1 MKHLAQLTL
10 VVLALCA
17 YSCATDATEDLG
29 IALGG
34 SETTINLSL
43 EQSRTELGTEANG
56 IYPLYWSEGDKI
68 SVNGAESTEAAI
80 DASNA
85 AKAAFNVVAAA
96 PYCIAYPAAPA
107 GKVLFAE
114 VQTHGGN
121 GSFSSGVSTMYG
133 YSEDGLGA
141 SLKHLTGVLKI
152 GVKGSA
158 VLKKAQISTIDR
170 APIAGPFDID
180 FQSGEVTATAESKQV
195 IEYSFGE
202 GAQLSD
208 EATYL
213 HVAVP
218 AGEYDELYVTL
229 YDAEGGIMYAT
240 VKADKQKPLVAGNVR
255 NFAGAIEYV
264 ANADV
269 FVISDV
275 ASLQKFA
282 ADVTAASGVYTKD
295 VVLVN
300 DIDASEI
307 AWTSLTWNSLVGDK
321 RCTFNGNGYAIKGL
335 TAPLFDIL
343 TANVKGLHLED
354 VNITSKLAFA
364 GSLAN
369 QLGGVVENCTISGVL
384 NYNPTSSA
392 TNAFGGAVC
401 GVALDGASFYNVTN
415 YCAVNATKNN
425 HLLYPAGICG
435 CIGAAATTVINNVV
449 VFDNCH
455 NKGNVTIVAGKG
467 ATSRNT
473 YAGGILGSYHKPLT
487 MTNCTN
493 SGNIEHQL
501 VNTKNSNLGG
511 LIGRTYTGAVIT
523 VENCSNSGNI
533 SSYAKCSE
541 NTQIGG
547 CFGYLATLANCKFR
561 NLSNSGNI
569 TTDAV
574 TTKAIHIGGIGGHLT
589 SIPETGVVGS
599 LTNSG
604 NILLAGT
611 TATYA
616 SAGGCFGHLG
626 IGAPTIDGMV
636 NSGTVENIATTAT
649 ISCCGGIVG
658 YLPGDSS
665 KNANLSNFTNKGTVT
680 LGGAVGTRA
689 YLGGIAGYFV
699 SKSTGYTNVSN
710 FSNEAT
716 ATVTMKADFAIAEAA
731 KADTDKPT
739 VGGVIGLNSY
749 NHLTNVTNEAQ
760 LIWAEEGKASSA
772 PSGSELLVG
781 GAIGQHYFGNINT
794 LTNKGSVIFKADNR
808 DHHHHLGGVV
818 GQLGSYGCT
827 VTGLHNSG
835 NITIDSTCGTKR
847 CRLGGLVGVLYRSD
861 ISDCLNS
868 GTITYNALKTANQ
881 MYIAGGIGY
890 SYTGSGDNL
899 NTIDVKNK
907 GKVIINEGTGTAGA
921 DIRIAGIIG
930 YMKNDTTNTTISGCV
945 NIGNIEANIPTTFT
959 SVIVSGIIA
968 QLEAGPVVTDCTHH
982 AQIKAVGFEKVS
994 AILGSSRQEYS
1005 ETTTEVKDETTG
1017 EVTTKVTKTL
1027 ARIAKNCKVGGSFI
1041 GEWDDEDE
1049 EFKTESITS
1058 RNFYNYIYVGDTNWG
1073 TTTDYDGC
1081 TYLATKPVI
1090 E

>member
-1 MKHLAQLTL
+1 MA
-10 VVLALCA
+10 VVALFACA
-17 YSCATDATEDLG
+17 CATDTTEDLG

-43 EQSRTELGTEANG
+43 EQSRTELGTEVDG

-68 SVNGAESTEAAI
+68 SVNGVESTEAAI
-80 DASNA
+80 DAANA
-85 AKAAFNVVAAA
+85 SVAAFNVVATA
-96 PYCIAYPAAPA
+96 PYCIAYPVAPA
-107 GKVLFAE
+107 GQVLFAE
-114 VQTHGGN
+114 VQTHVGN

-170 APIAGPFDID
+170 APIAGPFDIN

-195 IEYSFGE
+195 IEYSFGD

-240 VKADKQKPLVAGNVR
+240 VKADKQKPLTAGNVR

-269 FVISDV
+269 FVISDA

-282 ADVTAASGVYTKD
+282 ADVTAASGVFTKD

-300 DIDASEI
+300 DVDASEI
-307 AWTSLTWNSLVGDK
+307 AWTSLTWNSLADGK
-321 RCTFNGNGYAIKGL
+321 RHIFNGNGYAIKGL
-335 TAPLFDIL
+335 KAPLFDIL

-354 VNITSKLAFA
+354 VNISSTATYA
-364 GSLAN
+364 GALAN
-369 QLGGVVENCTISGVL
+369 QLGGVVENCTTSGVID
-384 NYNPTSSA
+384 YNSSA
-392 TNAFGGAVC
+392 SGAFVGGIA
-401 GVALDGASFYNVTN
+401 GIAIDGASFYNVTN
-415 YCAVNATKNN
+415 YCAINPKKN
-425 HLLYPAGICG
+425 HQLLYPGGICG
-435 CIGAAATTVINNVV
+435 CIGSAATTVINNVV

-455 NKGNVTIVAGKG
+455 NKGDITILAGKG
-467 ATSRNT
+467 STSRNT

-493 SGNIEHQL
+493 SGDIEHQL

-533 SSYAKCSE
+533 SSYAKCAE

-547 CFGYLATLANCKFR
+547 CFGYLATLSNCKFR

-574 TTKAIHIGGIGGHLT
+574 TTKAIHVGGIGGYIT

-611 TATYA
+611 TATSA

-636 NSGTVENIATTAT
+636 NSGMVENIATTAT
-649 ISCCGGIVG
+649 ISCCGGLVG
-658 YLPGDSS
+658 YLPGDANAS
-665 KNANLSNFTNKGTVT
+665 ANLSNFTNKGTVT

-699 SKSTGYTNVSN
+699 SQSDGCTNVSN
-710 FSNEAT
+710 FTNEAT
-716 ATVTMKADFAIAEAA
+716 ATVTMKADFAIAEGA
-731 KADTDKPT
+731 KTDTDKPT

-760 LIWAEEGKASSA
+760 LIWAEEGKATSSPA
-772 PSGSELLVG
+772 QNELLVG
-781 GAIGQHYFGNINT
+781 GVIGQHYFGNINT
-794 LTNKGSVIFKADNR
+794 LTNKGAIVFKADNR
-808 DHHHHLGGVV
+808 DHHHHLGGVI
-818 GQLGSYGCT
+818 GQLGAYGHA
-827 VTGLHNSG
+827 VTGLYNSG
-835 NITIDSTCGTKR
+835 DITLEATCGTKR

-861 ISDCLNS
+861 ISECLNT
-868 GTITYNALKTANQ
+868 GTITYNALKVSNQ
-881 MYIAGGIGY
+881 MFIAGGVGY

-899 NTIDVKNK
+899 NTINVKNK
-907 GKVIINEGTGTAGA
+907 GKVIINEGTGSAGA

-930 YMKNDTTNTTISGCV
+930 YMNNDTTNTTISGCV

-959 SVIVSGIIA
+959 SVVVSGLIA
-968 QLEAGPVVTDCTHH
+968 QLSAGPVVTDCTHH

-994 AILGSSRQEYS
+994 ALLGSSRQEYS
-1005 ETTTEVKDETTG
+1005 ETSTTDPETG
-1017 EVTTKVTKTL
+1017 ETKVTKTL
-1027 ARIAKNCKVGGSFI
+1027 ARIAKNCKVGGSFT
-1041 GEWDDEDE
+1041 GEWNEEDE

-1058 RNFYNYIYVGDTNWG
+1058 RNFYNYIYVGETNWG
-1073 TTTDYDGC
+1073 DSTDYDGC

>member
-1 MKHLAQLTL
+1 MKHLAQLTI

-68 SVNGAESTEAAI
+68 SVNGVESTEAAI

-85 AKAAFNVVAAA
+85 ANAAFNVVAAA

-114 VQTHGGN
+114 VQTHIGN

-133 YSEDGLGA
+133 YGESTLGVG
-141 SLKHLTGVLKI
+141 LKHLTGVLKI

-282 ADVTAASGVYTKD
+282 ADVTAAEGVFTKD

-321 RCTFNGNGYAIKGL
+321 RCTLNGNGYAIKGL
-335 TAPLFDIL
+335 TAPLFNIL

-354 VNITSKLAFA
+354 VNISTTATYA
-364 GSLAN
+364 GALAN
-369 QLGGVVENCTISGVL
+369 QLGGVVENCTTSGVI
-384 NYNPTSSA
+384 NYNCSA
-392 TNAFGGAVC
+392 SGAFVGGIA
-401 GVALDGASFYNVTN
+401 GVAIDGASFYNVTN
-415 YCAVNATKNN
+415 YCVLNPKKN
-425 HLLYPAGICG
+425 HQLLYPGGICG
-435 CIGAAATTVINNVV
+435 CIGINKDTVINNVV

-455 NKGNVTIVAGKG
+455 NKGNITILPGSG
-467 ATSRNT
+467 STSRNT
-473 YAGGILGSYHKPLT
+473 YAGGILASYHKPLT

-533 SSYAKCSE
+533 SSYAKCAE

-547 CFGYLATLANCKFR
+547 CFGYLATLTNCKFR

-574 TTKAIHIGGIGGHLT
+574 TTKAIHIGGIGGYIT

-611 TATYA
+611 TATSA
-616 SAGGCFGHLG
+616 SAGGCFGYLG

-680 LGGAVGTRA
+680 LGGVVGTKA

-699 SKSTGYTNVSN
+699 SQSDGCTNVSN
-710 FSNEAT
+710 FTNEAT
-716 ATVTMKADFAIAEAA
+716 ATVTMKADFAIAEGA
-731 KADTDKPT
+731 TTSDKPT
-739 VGGVIGLNSY
+739 VGGVIGYTSY
-749 NHLTNVTNEAQ
+749 NHLTNVTNEASV
-760 LIWAEEGKASSA
+760 IWAEEGKATSS
-772 PSGSELLVG
+772 PTQNELLVG
-781 GAIGQHYFGNINT
+781 GVIGQHYYGKINT
-794 LTNKGSVIFKADNR
+794 LTNKGAVVFKADNR
-808 DHHHHLGGVV
+808 DHHHHLGGVI
-818 GQLGSYGCT
+818 GQLSAYGHA
-827 VTGLHNSG
+827 VTGLYNSG
-835 NITIDSTCGTKR
+835 DITLEATCGTKR

-868 GTITYNALKTANQ
+868 GTITYNALKVSNQ
-881 MYIAGGIGY
+881 MFIAGGIGY

-907 GKVIINEGTGTAGA
+907 GKVIVNEGTGSAGA

-930 YMKNDTTNTTISGCV
+930 YMNNDTTNTTISGCV

-959 SVIVSGIIA
+959 SVVVSGLIA
-968 QLEAGPVVTDCTHH
+968 QLSAGPVVTDCTHH

-1005 ETTTEVKDETTG
+1005 ETSTTDPETG
-1017 EVTTKVTKTL
+1017 ETKVTKTL

-1049 EFKTESITS
+1049 EYKTESITS

-1073 TTTDYDGC
+1073 ASTDYDGC

>member
-10 VVLALCA
+10 VVLAFCA

-68 SVNGAESTEAAI
+68 SVNGVESTEAAI
-80 DASNA
+80 DATNA
-85 AKAAFNVVAAA
+85 AKAAFNVTATA
-96 PYCIAYPAAPA
+96 PYCIAYPAAPT

-114 VQTHGGN
+114 VQTHVGN

-133 YSEDGLGA
+133 YGESTLGVG
-141 SLKHLTGVLKI
+141 LKHLTGVLKI

-158 VLKKAQISTIDR
+158 VLKKAQVSTIDR
-170 APIAGPFDID
+170 APIAGAFDID
-180 FQSGEVTATAESKQV
+180 FQTGEVAATAASKQV

-218 AGEYDELYVTL
+218 AGQYDELYVTL

-240 VKADKQKPLVAGNVR
+240 IKADNKKPLVAGNVR

-269 FVISDV
+269 FVISDA

-282 ADVTAASGVYTKD
+282 ADVTAAAGLFAKD

-300 DIDASEI
+300 DVDASEI

-335 TAPLFDIL
+335 KAPLFDIL

-354 VNITSKLAFA
+354 VNITTTATYA
-364 GSLAN
+364 GALAN
-369 QLGGVVENCTISGVL
+369 QLGGVVENCTTSGVL
-384 NYNPTSSA
+384 NYDCSA
-392 TNAFGGAVC
+392 SGAFVGGIC
-401 GVALDGASFYNVTN
+401 GIAIDGASFYNTTN
-415 YCAVNATKNN
+415 YCVLNPKKN
-425 HLLYPAGICG
+425 HQLLYPGGICG
-435 CIGAAATTVINNVV
+435 CIGAAAGTVINNVV

-455 NKGNVTIVAGKG
+455 NKGDITILPGKG
-467 ATSRNT
+467 STSRNT

-533 SSYAKCSE
+533 SSYAKCAE

-547 CFGYLATLANCKFR
+547 CFGYLATLTNCKFR

-574 TTKAIHIGGIGGHLT
+574 TTKAIHVGGIGGYIT

-611 TATYA
+611 TATSA
-616 SAGGCFGHLG
+616 SAGGCFGYLG

-658 YLPGDSS
+658 YLPGDST

-680 LGGAVGTRA
+680 LGGVVGTRA

-699 SKSTGYTNVSN
+699 SQSDGCTNVSN
-710 FSNEAT
+710 FTNEAT
-716 ATVTMKADFAIAEAA
+716 GVVTMKADFAIAEGAA
-731 KADTDKPT
+731 TSDKPT

-760 LIWAEEGKASSA
+760 LIWAEEGKATSSPA
-772 PSGSELLVG
+772 QNELLVG

-808 DHHHHLGGVV
+808 DHHHHLGGVI
-818 GQLGSYGCT
+818 GQLGSYGNT

-835 NITIDSTCGTKR
+835 NITLDSTCGTKR

-881 MYIAGGIGY
+881 MYIAGCIGY

-907 GKVIINEGTGTAGA
+907 GKVIINEGTGSAGA

-930 YMKNDTTNTTISGCV
+930 YMNNDTTNTTISGCV

-959 SVIVSGIIA
+959 SVVVSGLIA
-968 QLEAGPVVTDCTHH
+968 QLSAGPVVTDCTHH

-1005 ETTTEVKDETTG
+1005 ETSTTNPETG
-1017 EVTTKVTKTL
+1017 ETKVTKTL
-1027 ARIAKNCKVGGSFI
+1027 ARIAKNCKIGGSFI

-1049 EFKTESITS
+1049 EYKLENITS
-1058 RNFYNYIYVGDTNWG
+1058 RNFYNYIYVGETNWG
-1073 TTTDYDGC
+1073 DSTDYDGC

>member
-1 MKHLAQLTL
+1 MKNLTKFFLA
-10 VVLALCA
+10 VVALFAC
-17 YSCATDATEDLG
+17 SCATDATEDLG

-68 SVNGAESTEAAI
+68 SVNGVESTEAAI
-80 DASNA
+80 DATNA
-85 AKAAFNVVAAA
+85 AKAAFNVTATA

-133 YSEDGLGA
+133 YGESTLGVG
-141 SLKHLTGVLKI
+141 LKHLTGVLKI

-218 AGEYDELYVTL
+218 AGQYDELYVTL

-282 ADVTAASGVYTKD
+282 SDVTAASGVFTKD

-300 DIDASEI
+300 DVDASEI
-307 AWTSLTWNSLVGDK
+307 EWTSLTWNSLVGDK

-335 TAPLFDIL
+335 KAPLFDIL

-354 VNITSKLAFA
+354 VNISTTATYA
-364 GSLAN
+364 GALAN
-369 QLGGVVENCTISGVL
+369 QLGGVVENCTTSGVL
-384 NYNPTSSA
+384 NYNCSA
-392 TNAFGGAVC
+392 AGAFVGGIC
-401 GVALDGASFYNVTN
+401 GIAIDGASFYNVTN
-415 YCAVNATKNN
+415 YCAINPKKN
-425 HLLYPAGICG
+425 HQLLYPGGICG
-435 CIGAAATTVINNVV
+435 CIGSAATTVINNVV

-455 NKGNVTIVAGKG
+455 NKGDITILAGKG
-467 ATSRNT
+467 STSRNT
-473 YAGGILGSYHKPLT
+473 YVGGILASYHKPLT

-511 LIGRTYTGAVIT
+511 LIGRTYTGSVIT

-533 SSYAKCSE
+533 SSYAKCAE

-547 CFGYLATLANCKFR
+547 CFGYLATLSNCKFR

-574 TTKAIHIGGIGGHLT
+574 TTKAIHVGGIGGYIT

-611 TATYA
+611 TATSA
-616 SAGGCFGHLG
+616 SAGGCFGYLG

-680 LGGAVGTRA
+680 LGGVVGTRA

-699 SKSTGYTNVSN
+699 SQSDGCTNVSN
-710 FSNEAT
+710 FTNEAT
-716 ATVTMKADFAIAEAA
+716 ATVTMKADFAIAEGA
-731 KADTDKPT
+731 TTSDKPT
-739 VGGVIGLNSY
+739 VGGVFGYTSY

-760 LIWAEEGKASSA
+760 LIWAEEGKATSSPA
-772 PSGSELLVG
+772 QNELLVG
-781 GAIGQHYFGNINT
+781 GAIGQHYYGKINT
-794 LTNKGSVIFKADNR
+794 LTNKGAVVFKADNR
-808 DHHHHLGGVV
+808 DHHHHLGGVI
-818 GQLGSYGCT
+818 GQLGAYGHA
-827 VTGLHNSG
+827 VTGLYNSG
-835 NITIDSTCGTKR
+835 DITLEATCGTKR

-861 ISDCLNS
+861 ISECLNT
-868 GTITYNALKTANQ
+868 GTITYNALKVSNQ
-881 MYIAGGIGY
+881 MFIAGGVGY

-899 NTIDVKNK
+899 NTINVKNK
-907 GKVIINEGTGTAGA
+907 GKVIINEGTGSAGA

-930 YMKNDTTNTTISGCV
+930 YMNNDTTNTTISGCV

-959 SVIVSGIIA
+959 SVVVSGLIA
-968 QLEAGPVVTDCTHH
+968 QLSAGPVVTDCTHH
-982 AQIKAVGFEKVS
+982 ANIKAVGFEKVS

-1005 ETTTEVKDETTG
+1005 ETSTTDPETG
-1017 EVTTKVTKTL
+1017 ETKVTKTL

-1058 RNFYNYIYVGDTNWG
+1058 RNFYNYIYVGETNWG
-1073 TTTDYDGC
+1073 DSTDYDGC

>member
-1 MKHLAQLTL
+1 MKHLAKLTL
-10 VVLALCA
+10 VVLAFCA

-68 SVNGAESTEAAI
+68 SVNGVESTEAAI
-80 DASNA
+80 DATNA
-85 AKAAFNVVAAA
+85 ANAAFNVVATA
-96 PYCIAYPAAPA
+96 PYCIAYPAAPV

-114 VQTHGGN
+114 VQTHVGN

-133 YSEDGLGA
+133 YGESTLSVG
-141 SLKHLTGVLKI
+141 LKHLTGVLKI

-202 GAQLSD
+202 GTQLSD

-269 FVISDV
+269 FVISDA

-282 ADVTAASGVYTKD
+282 ADVTAAAGLFAKD

-300 DIDASEI
+300 DVDASEI
-307 AWTSLTWNSLVGDK
+307 AWTSLTWNSLNGDK

-354 VNITSKLAFA
+354 VNITTTATYA
-364 GSLAN
+364 GALAN
-369 QLGGVVENCTISGVL
+369 QLGGVVENCTTSGVL
-384 NYNPTSSA
+384 NYDCSA
-392 TNAFGGAVC
+392 SGAFVGGIA
-401 GVALDGASFYNVTN
+401 GIAIDGASFYNTTN
-415 YCAVNATKNN
+415 YCVLNPKKN
-425 HLLYPAGICG
+425 HQLLYPGGICG
-435 CIGAAATTVINNVV
+435 CIGANKDAVINNVI

-455 NKGNVTIVAGKG
+455 NKGDINILPGTGS
-467 ATSRNT
+467 TSRNT
-473 YAGGILGSYHKPLT
+473 YAGGILASYHKPLT

-511 LIGRTYTGAVIT
+511 LIGRTYTGSVIT

-533 SSYAKCSE
+533 SSYAKCAE

-547 CFGYLATLANCKFR
+547 CFGYLATLSNSKLQ

-569 TTDAV
+569 TVDA
-574 TTKAIHIGGIGGHLT
+574 TATKALHAGGIAGYIS
-589 SIPETGVVGS
+589 SIPSTCTAGNFSNTGKVSV
-599 LTNSG
+599 N
-604 NILLAGT
+604 GT
-611 TATYA
+611 TATSA
-616 SAGGCFGHLG
+616 SAGGCFGYLG

-649 ISCCGGIVG
+649 ISCCGGLVG
-658 YLPGDSS
+658 YLPGDANMS
-665 KNANLSNFTNKGTVT
+665 ANLSNFTNKGTVT

-699 SKSTGYTNVSN
+699 SQSDGCTNVSN
-710 FSNEAT
+710 FTNEAT
-716 ATVTMKADFAIAEAA
+716 ATVTMKADFAIAEGAA
-731 KADTDKPT
+731 TSDKPT

-749 NHLTNVTNEAQ
+749 NHLTNVTNEASV
-760 LIWAEEGKASSA
+760 IWAEEGAATSSPA
-772 PSGSELLVG
+772 QNELLVG
-781 GAIGQHYFGNINT
+781 GAIGQHYYGKINT
-794 LTNKGSVIFKADNR
+794 LTNKGAVVFKADNR
-808 DHHHHLGGVV
+808 NHHHHLGGVI
-818 GQLGSYGCT
+818 GQLGAYGHA
-827 VTGLHNSG
+827 VTGLYNSG
-835 NITIDSTCGTKR
+835 DITLEATCGTKR

-861 ISDCLNS
+861 ISECLNT
-868 GTITYNALKTANQ
+868 GTITYNALKVSNQ
-881 MYIAGGIGY
+881 MFIAGGIGY

-899 NTIDVKNK
+899 NTINVKNS
-907 GKVIINEGTGTAGA
+907 GSVIINEGTASNGA
-921 DIRIAGIIG
+921 DIRVAGIIG
-930 YMKNDTTNTTISGCV
+930 YMNNDTTNTTISGCV

-959 SVIVSGIIA
+959 SVVVSGLIA
-968 QLEAGPVVTDCTHH
+968 QLSAGPVVTDCTHH

-994 AILGSSRQEYS
+994 ALLGSSRQEYS
-1005 ETTTEVKDETTG
+1005 ETSTTDPETG
-1017 EVTTKVTKTL
+1017 ETKVTKTL

-1058 RNFYNYIYVGDTNWG
+1058 RNFYNYIYVGETNWG
-1073 TTTDYDGC
+1073 NSTDYDGC

>member
-10 VVLALCA
+10 VVLAFCA

-68 SVNGAESTEAAI
+68 SVNGVESTEAAI
-80 DASNA
+80 DATNA
-85 AKAAFNVVAAA
+85 ANAAFNVVATA

-121 GSFSSGVSTMYG
+121 GSFGAGVSTMYG
-133 YSEDGLGA
+133 YGESTLGVG
-141 SLKHLTGVLKI
+141 LKHLTGVLKI

-208 EATYL
+208 DATYL

-218 AGEYDELYVTL
+218 AGQYDELYVTL

-269 FVISDV
+269 FVISDA

-282 ADVTAASGVYTKD
+282 ADVTAAEGIFTKD

-300 DIDASEI
+300 DVDASEI

-335 TAPLFDIL
+335 TAPLFNIL

-354 VNITSKLAFA
+354 VNITTTATYA
-364 GSLAN
+364 GALAN
-369 QLGGVVENCTISGVL
+369 QLGGVVENCTISGVI
-384 NYNPTSSA
+384 NYNCSA
-392 TNAFGGAVC
+392 SGAFVGGIA
-401 GVALDGASFYNVTN
+401 GIAIDGASFYNTTN
-415 YCAVNATKNN
+415 YCALNPKKN
-425 HLLYPAGICG
+425 HQLLYPGGICG
-435 CIGAAATTVINNVV
+435 CIGAAASTVINNVV

-455 NKGNVTIVAGKG
+455 NKGDITILAGKG
-467 ATSRNT
+467 STSRNT

-493 SGNIEHQL
+493 SGNIEHQK

-533 SSYAKCSE
+533 SSYAKCAE

-547 CFGYLATLANCKFR
+547 CFGYLATLSNCKFR

-574 TTKAIHIGGIGGHLT
+574 TTKAIHVGGIGGYIT

-611 TATYA
+611 TATSA
-616 SAGGCFGHLG
+616 SAGGCFGYLG

-658 YLPGDSS
+658 YLPGDST

-680 LGGAVGTRA
+680 LGGVVGTRA

-699 SKSTGYTNVSN
+699 SQSDGCTNVSN
-710 FSNEAT
+710 FTNEAT
-716 ATVTMKADFAIAEAA
+716 GVVTMKADFAIAEGAA
-731 KADTDKPT
+731 TSDKPT

-760 LIWAEEGKASSA
+760 LIWAEEGKATSSPA
-772 PSGSELLVG
+772 QNELLVG
-781 GAIGQHYFGNINT
+781 GVIGQHYFGKINT
-794 LTNKGSVIFKADNR
+794 LTNKGAVVFKADNR
-808 DHHHHLGGVV
+808 DHHHHLGGVI
-818 GQLGSYGCT
+818 GQLGAYGHA
-827 VTGLHNSG
+827 VTGLYNSG
-835 NITIDSTCGTKR
+835 DITLEATCGTKR

-868 GTITYNALKTANQ
+868 GTITYNALKVSNQ
-881 MYIAGGIGY
+881 MFIAGGVGY

-907 GKVIINEGTGTAGA
+907 GKVIINEGTGAAGA

-930 YMKNDTTNTTISGCV
+930 YMNNDTTNTTISGCI

-959 SVIVSGIIA
+959 SVVVSGLIA
-968 QLEAGPVVTDCTHH
+968 QLSAGPVVTDCTHH

-1073 TTTDYDGC
+1073 ASTDYDGC
-1081 TYLATKPVI
+1081 TYLSTKPVI

>member
-1 MKHLAQLTL
+1 MKHFSRLLFAA
-10 VVLALCA
+10 VALCA
-17 YSCATDATEDLG
+17 YACATDVTEDLG
-29 IALGG
+29 ISLSGTQT
-34 SETTINLSL
+34 SISLSL
-43 EQSRTELGTEANG
+43 EQSRTQLGSEVDG
-56 IYPLYWSEGDKI
+56 YYPLYWSEGDKI
-68 SVNGAESTEAAI
+68 SVNGVESTEAAI

-85 AKAAFNVVAAA
+85 AKAAFNVVATA

-114 VQTHGGN
+114 VQIHAGN
-121 GSFSSGVSTMYG
+121 DSFGAGVSTMYG
-133 YSEDGLGA
+133 YGESTLGVG
-141 SLKHLTGVLKI
+141 LKHLTGVLKI

-180 FQSGEVTATAESKQV
+180 FQSGEVTATPESKQV

-282 ADVTAASGVYTKD
+282 ADVTAAEGVYTKD

-354 VNITSKLAFA
+354 VNITSNLAFA

-392 TNAFGGAVC
+392 TNAYGGAVC

-425 HLLYPAGICG
+425 HLLYPGGICG
-435 CIGAAATTVINNVV
+435 CIGTAATTVINNVV

-455 NKGNVTIVAGKG
+455 NKGNITIVAGKG

-473 YAGGILGSYHKPLT
+473 YAGGILSSYHKPLT

-533 SSYAKCSE
+533 SSFAKCAE

-547 CFGYLATLANCKFR
+547 CFGYLATLANSKLQ

-569 TTDAV
+569 TVDA
-574 TTKAIHIGGIGGHLT
+574 TATKALHAGGIAGYIS
-589 SIPETGVVGS
+589 SIPSTCTAGNFSNTGKVSV
-599 LTNSG
+599 N
-604 NILLAGT
+604 GT
-611 TATYA
+611 TATSA
-616 SAGGCFGHLG
+616 SAGGCFGYLG

-649 ISCCGGIVG
+649 ISCCGGLVG
-658 YLPGDSS
+658 YLPGDANA
-665 KNANLSNFTNKGTVT
+665 NANLSNFTNKGTVT

-699 SKSTGYTNVSN
+699 SQSDGCTNVSN
-710 FSNEAT
+710 FTNEAT
-716 ATVTMKADFAIAEAA
+716 ATVTMKADFAIAEGAA
-731 KADTDKPT
+731 TSDKPT
-739 VGGVIGLNSY
+739 VGGVFGLNSY

-760 LIWAEEGKASSA
+760 LIWAEEGKATSSPA
-772 PSGSELLVG
+772 QNELLVG
-781 GAIGQHYFGNINT
+781 GVIGQHYFGKINT
-794 LTNKGSVIFKADNR
+794 LTNKGAVVFKADNR
-808 DHHHHLGGVV
+808 DHHHHLGGVI
-818 GQLGSYGCT
+818 GQLGAYGHA
-827 VTGLHNSG
+827 VTGLYNSG
-835 NITIDSTCGTKR
+835 DITLEATCGTKR

-861 ISDCLNS
+861 ISECLNT
-868 GTITYNALKTANQ
+868 GTITYNALKVSNQ
-881 MYIAGGIGY
+881 MFIAGGVGY
-890 SYTGSGDNL
+890 AYTASGDNL

-930 YMKNDTTNTTISGCV
+930 YMNNDTTNTTISGCV

-959 SVIVSGIIA
+959 SVVVSGLIA
-968 QLEAGPVVTDCTHH
+968 QLSAGPVVTDCTHH

-1005 ETTTEVKDETTG
+1005 ETSTTDPETG
-1017 EVTTKVTKTL
+1017 ETKVTKTL
-1027 ARIAKNCKVGGSFI
+1027 ARIAKNCKVGGSFT

-1073 TTTDYDGC
+1073 TSTDYDGC
-1081 TYLATKPVI
+1081 TYLSTKPVI

>member
-1 MKHLAQLTL
+1 MKHLAKLTL
-10 VVLALCA
+10 VVLAFCA
-17 YSCATDATEDLG
+17 YSCTTDATEDLG

-68 SVNGAESTEAAI
+68 SVNGVESTEAAI

-85 AKAAFNVVAAA
+85 ANAAFNVVATA

-114 VQTHGGN
+114 VQTHVGN

-133 YSEDGLGA
+133 YGESTLSVG
-141 SLKHLTGVLKI
+141 LKHLTGVLKI

-208 EATYL
+208 KATYL

-269 FVISDV
+269 FVISD
-275 ASLQKFA
+275 ATSLQKFA
-282 ADVTAASGVYTKD
+282 ADVTAAAGLFAKD

-300 DIDASEI
+300 DVDASEI

-354 VNITSKLAFA
+354 VNITTTATYA
-364 GSLAN
+364 GALAN
-369 QLGGVVENCTISGVL
+369 QLGGVVENCTTSGVI
-384 NYNPTSSA
+384 NYSCSA
-392 TNAFGGAVC
+392 SGAFVGGIA
-401 GVALDGASFYNVTN
+401 GIAIDGASFYNVTN
-415 YCAVNATKNN
+415 YCALNPKKN
-425 HLLYPAGICG
+425 HQLLYPGGICG
-435 CIGAAATTVINNVV
+435 CIGAAASTVINNVV

-455 NKGNVTIVAGKG
+455 NKGNITILPGNG
-467 ATSRNT
+467 STSRNT

-493 SGNIEHQL
+493 SGDIEHQL
-501 VNTKNSNLGG
+501 VKTKNSDLGG
-511 LIGRTYTGAVIT
+511 LIGRTYTGAAIT

-533 SSYAKCSE
+533 SSYATSTE
-541 NTQIGG
+541 NTQVGG
-547 CFGYLATLANCKFR
+547 CFGYLSALGNSKLK

-569 TTDAV
+569 TIDA
-574 TTKAIHIGGIGGHLT
+574 TATKALQAGGIGGYIT
-589 SIPETGVVGS
+589 SIPASCVAGDFSNTGTITVK
-599 LTNSG
+599 
-604 NILLAGT
+604 GT
-611 TATYA
+611 TATSA
-616 SAGGCFGHLG
+616 SAGGCFGYLG
-626 IGAPTIDGMV
+626 IGAPTIDGMT
-636 NSGTVENIATTAT
+636 NSGAVECLATTTDIAD
-649 ISCCGGIVG
+649 CGGIVG
-658 YLPGDSS
+658 YLTGDAPT
-665 KNANLSNFTNKGTVT
+665 NANLSNFTNKGTVT
-680 LGGAVGTRA
+680 LGGVVGTRA
-689 YLGGIAGYFV
+689 YLGGVAGYFV

-710 FSNEAT
+710 FTNEAT
-716 ATVTMKADFAIAEAA
+716 ATVTMKADFAFADAA
-731 KADTDKPT
+731 TTDHKPT

-794 LTNKGSVIFKADNR
+794 LTNKGAVIFKADNR
-808 DHHHHLGGVV
+808 NHHHHLGGVI

-881 MYIAGGIGY
+881 MYIAGCIGY
-890 SYTGSGDNL
+890 AYTGSGDNL
-899 NTIDVKNK
+899 NTINVKNS
-907 GKVIINEGTGTAGA
+907 GSVIINEGTASNGA
-921 DIRIAGIIG
+921 DIRVAGIIG
-930 YMKNDTTNTTISGCV
+930 YMNNDTTNTTISGCV

-959 SVIVSGIIA
+959 SVVVSGLIA
-968 QLEAGPVVTDCTHH
+968 QLSAGPVVTDCTHH

-1041 GEWDDEDE
+1041 GEWDEEDE

-1058 RNFYNYIYVGDTNWG
+1058 RNFYNYIYVGETNWG
-1073 TTTDYDGC
+1073 NSTDYDGC